1 MSTTLFLSLA
11 FAHLVAVI
19 SPGPDFFYI
28 VKSSFHRGFSN
39 SLIASFGIGFGVF
52 LQCLF
57 SILGLSI
64 LYSIIPNLY
73 LIIGSFGACYLVY
86 VGLMGFISKSSA
98 ISDEGKANLTSVSAL
113 KSFFGGLTINLLNV
127 KAFVFFAA
135 LFGGVIDELTL
146 NEELSISVYFFV
158 ATSLWFM
165 FLSFTLAKGIKT
177 LINVEAQNKIIKISS
192 ISLIIVG
199 IGLGVYIWT

>member
-1 MSTTLFLSLA
+1 MSATLFLSLA

-28 VKSSFHRGFSN
+28 VKSSFHRGFLN

-73 LIIGSFGACYLVY
+73 LIIGSLGACYLVY
-86 VGLMGFISKSSA
+86 IGLMGFISKSSA
-98 ISDEGKANLTSVSAL
+98 ISDEGNANLTSVSAL

-158 ATSLWFM
+158 ATSLWFI

>member
-1 MSTTLFLSLA
+1 MTFTLFLSLA

-28 VKSSFHRGFSN
+28 VKSAFQRGFIN
-39 SLIASFGIGFGVF
+39 SFFSAIGIGFGVF

-57 SILGLSI
+57 SILGLSV
-64 LYSIIPNLY
+64 LYNIIPNLY
-73 LIIGSFGACYLVY
+73 LIIGSLGACYLAY
-86 VGLMGFISKSSA
+86 IGLMGLISSSTP
-98 ISDEGKANLTSVSAL
+98 ISNENPTNRTPVSAF
-113 KSFFGGLTINLLNV
+113 KSFFGGVTVNVLNV

-146 NEELSISVYFFV
+146 NEELSISLYFFI
-158 ATSLWFM
+158 ATALWFI

-177 LINVEAQNKIIKISS
+177 LINVETQNKIITISS
-192 ISLIIVG
+192 VSLIIVG

>member
-1 MSTTLFLSLA
+1 MHSKGVLLI
-11 FAHLVAVI
+11 V
-19 SPGPDFFYI
+19 FFSAI
-28 VKSSFHRGFSN
+28 
-39 SLIASFGIGFGVF
+39 GIGFGVF

-57 SILGLSI
+57 SILGLSV

-73 LIIGSFGACYLVY
+73 LIIGSLGALYLVY
-86 VGLMGFISKSSA
+86 IGFMGLISKSTD
-98 ISDEGKANLTSVSAL
+98 ISNEDPTNRTPVSAL
-113 KSFFGGLTINLLNV
+113 KSFFGGVTVNVLNV

-146 NEELSISVYFFV
+146 NEELSISLYFFI
-158 ATSLWFM
+158 ATALWFI

-177 LINVEAQNKIIKISS
+177 LISVETQNKIITISS
-192 ISLIIVG
+192 VSLIIVG